1 MLTSLLDY
9 NLPPE
14 FIAQTPIE
22 PRDAAKLLVFNR
34 AKAETTHHTIRDLP
48 DLLQS
53 GDLLVFNDTRVLRAR
68 LLGSKPT
75 GGKVEALL
83 LKERDKNRWEALLK
97 PSARLKTGAV
107 ITFSRDG
114 FELEARL
121 LARLEETWEI
131 EFLTSNDGNVRDY
144 LERLGEIPLPPY
156 IHEKSEDER
165 YQTTFSSEGQ
175 REEEAGA
182 LDSAAAPTAGLHF
195 TDELFER
202 LRAKNIDWTFVT
214 LAVGVGTF
222 RPVQAENLEDHKM
235 HGEEFWISP
244 ETAAKINAQKRANRR
259 VVAVGTTSVRTLE
272 SMAIGSENDE
282 VSLEERE
289 FVRSGAGQTHLFL
302 RPGSRFHIVDALVT
316 NFHLPKSTL
325 LALVAAFIE
334 TGSPQISNGENGS
347 TDIET
352 PVRKA
357 FDSASEHYGF
367 ETIHALYN
375 EAMANGYRF
384 FSFGDAMFIE

>member
-34 AKAETTHHTIRDLP
+34 SKGEMNHHVISDLP

-53 GDLLVFNDTRVLRAR
+53 GDLLVFNDTRVLKAR
-68 LLGSKPT
+68 LIGSKPT

-83 LKERDKNRWEALLK
+83 LKELAKNRWETLLK

-107 ITFSRDG
+107 ITFSRNG
-114 FELEARL
+114 VELEARL

-131 EFLTSNDGNVRDY
+131 EFLLPQTGDVRDY
-144 LERLGEIPLPPY
+144 LDQLGEIPLPPY
-156 IHEKSEDER
+156 IHEKSDDER
-165 YQTTFSSEGQ
+165 YQTTFSAKGE
-175 REEEAGA
+175 REEAVGS

-195 TDELFER
+195 TEELFER
-202 LRAKNIDWTFVT
+202 LRARNIDWTFVT

-222 RPVQAENLEDHKM
+222 RPVQADNLEDHKM
-235 HGEEFWISP
+235 HGEEFWISS
-244 ETAAKINAQKRANRR
+244 EAAQKINAQKRANRR
-259 VVAVGTTSVRTLE
+259 VIAVGTTSVRTLE
-272 SMAIGSENDE
+272 SMAIVNSKE
-282 VSLEERE
+282 VIPLEQRE

-302 RPGSRFHIVDALVT
+302 RPGSPIHIVDALVT

-325 LALVAAFIE
+325 LALVAAFVEAKRIE
-334 TGSPQISNGENGS
+334 ISNGENGS
-347 TDIET
+347 TDIGI
-352 PVRKA
+352 PKGKA
-357 FDSASEHYGF
+357 LNVTGEHYGF
-367 ETIHALYN
+367 QIIHALYN
-375 EAMANGYRF
+375 EAMSNSYRF

>member
-14 FIAQTPIE
+14 YIAQTPIE

-34 AKAETTHHTIRDLP
+34 SNGETIHRTIRDLP

-68 LLGSKPT
+68 LIGSKPT

-83 LKERDKNRWEALLK
+83 LKESARNRWETLLK
-97 PSARLKTGAV
+97 PSARLKTGSV

-114 FELEARL
+114 VEIEARL

-131 EFLTSNDGNVRDY
+131 EFLLPSGDDIRDC
-144 LERLGEIPLPPY
+144 LEKLGEIPLPPY

-165 YQTTFSSEGQ
+165 YQTTFSAEGQ
-175 REEEAGA
+175 REEEVGS

-195 TDELFER
+195 TEELFER

-222 RPVQAENLEDHKM
+222 RPVQADHLEDHKM
-235 HGEEFWISP
+235 HGEEFWISL
-244 ETAAKINAQKRANRR
+244 EAAQKINDQKRANGR
-259 VVAVGTTSVRTLE
+259 VIAVGTTSVRTLE
-272 SMAIGSENDE
+272 SMAVESQNEAIP
-282 VSLEERE
+282 LEQRE

-302 RPGSRFHIVDALVT
+302 RPGSPIHVVDALLT

-325 LALVAAFIE
+325 LALVATFIE
-334 TGSPQISNGENGS
+334 AKGSGTSNGENGS
-347 TDIET
+347 TDSKMPRE
-352 PVRKA
+352 A
-357 FDSASEHYGF
+357 LNSSGELYGF
-367 ETIHALYN
+367 QVIHALYS